1 MRPDDFRSLSCW
13 RNSLVLG
20 LALVA
25 LTFSAARSAQAQEET
40 TYDPLGRPKLFT
52 AQTGATID
60 LTYDLAGRV
69 TQRDYRTAA
78 NSPSGTIA
86 DSDTFTY
93 DAASRLLSAVSGRYS
108 NTASFTY
115 DELGRRASESLQ
127 IGGQTYTTSL
137 DYNSRWL
144 LSKITYPDASYVERT
159 YTDRGQI
166 STISRGGTNVVTRTY
181 DDGGRLYQSAFNNG
195 ITETWAY
202 RLDNLV
208 SSITIPGVET
218 RSYTYDANKNVTGE
232 SISGTLANYGWS
244 TGTSGYDDEDR
255 LVNWERA
262 DTNDDRSWT
271 LSLVGNWSSYI
282 QNATTENRTYGDAHE
297 LTAVDSTSLSYD
309 VNGNLTEDQLG
320 QLYSWDADDQ
330 LTAVDTDGD
339 STDDVT
345 YAYDAL
351 GRRVS
356 RTDSSQT
363 TYYAMRGWQT
373 LAEYSASAPTTAAET
388 FVYGSYIDEPIQK
401 IGTGGTV
408 YLHHNRQ
415 FSVSALTDT
424 SGNVQERYAYGSH
437 GTPLMFT
444 AAGATRSSSSYGNNR
459 LFTGADFDPEVGLL
473 YLRNRYY
480 SASNGFVSR
489 DPAGYVDGASLYLGY
504 FAEGL
509 LDPLGLDDESNQ
521 RH

>member
-1 MRPDDFRSLSCW
+1 MTKVQVDGLGRTLARIDQLGKTSSYKYSPAGLMTESRDPNGVGVDIVYDDLGRPTSIEDTYGDGITRAYDKAGNLVQLTDAKLVSTAMAYDVRNRLSSVTD
-13 RNSLVLG
+13 RESGVTTYEYGPSSLVTSMED
-20 LALVA
+20 AEN
-25 LTFSAARSAQAQEET
+25 EET
-40 TYDPLGRPKLFT
+40 VYEYDERGQRVKTTYPDHVTSSGVGTSGYGIVEQTYDPLGRPKLFT

-108 NTASFTY
+108 NTASLTY

-218 RSYTYDANKNVTGE
+218 R
-232 SISGTLANYGWS
+232 
-244 TGTSGYDDEDR
+244 
-255 LVNWERA
+255 
-262 DTNDDRSWT
+262 
-271 LSLVGNWSSYI
+271 
-282 QNATTENRTYGDAHE
+282 E
-297 LTAVDSTSLSYD
+297 LHL
-309 VNGNLTEDQLG
+309 
-320 QLYSWDADDQ
+320 
-330 LTAVDTDGD
+330 
-339 STDDVT
+339 
-345 YAYDAL
+345 
-351 GRRVS
+351 RR
-356 RTDSSQT
+356 Q
-363 TYYAMRGWQT
+363 
-373 LAEYSASAPTTAAET
+373 
-388 FVYGSYIDEPIQK
+388 
-401 IGTGGTV
+401 
-408 YLHHNRQ
+408 
-415 FSVSALTDT
+415 
-424 SGNVQERYAYGSH
+424 QECH
-437 GTPLMFT
+437 G
-444 AAGATRSSSSYGNNR
+444 
-459 LFTGADFDPEVGLL
+459 
-473 YLRNRYY
+473 
-480 SASNGFVSR
+480 
-489 DPAGYVDGASLYLGY
+489 
-504 FAEGL
+504 
-509 LDPLGLDDESNQ
+509 
-521 RH
+521 

>member
-1 MRPDDFRSLSCW
+1 MRPGVLRSLSCW

-232 SISGTLANYGWS
+232 SISGTLSVTAGRPAPVGTTTKIALS
-244 TGTSGYDDEDR
+244 TGSVPTR
-255 LVNWERA
+255 
-262 DTNDDRSWT
+262 
-271 LSLVGNWSSYI
+271 
-282 QNATTENRTYGDAHE
+282 
-297 LTAVDSTSLSYD
+297 
-309 VNGNLTEDQLG
+309 
-320 QLYSWDADDQ
+320 
-330 LTAVDTDGD
+330 
-339 STDDVT
+339 
-345 YAYDAL
+345 
-351 GRRVS
+351 
-356 RTDSSQT
+356 
-363 TYYAMRGWQT
+363 M
-373 LAEYSASAPTTAAET
+373 TTAA
-388 FVYGSYIDEPIQK
+388 G
-401 IGTGGTV
+401 
-408 YLHHNRQ
+408 H
-415 FSVSALTDT
+415 
-424 SGNVQERYAYGSH
+424 
-437 GTPLMFT
+437 
-444 AAGATRSSSSYGNNR
+444 
-459 LFTGADFDPEVGLL
+459 
-473 YLRNRYY
+473 
-480 SASNGFVSR
+480 
-489 DPAGYVDGASLYLGY
+489 
-504 FAEGL
+504 
-509 LDPLGLDDESNQ
+509 
-521 RH
+521 